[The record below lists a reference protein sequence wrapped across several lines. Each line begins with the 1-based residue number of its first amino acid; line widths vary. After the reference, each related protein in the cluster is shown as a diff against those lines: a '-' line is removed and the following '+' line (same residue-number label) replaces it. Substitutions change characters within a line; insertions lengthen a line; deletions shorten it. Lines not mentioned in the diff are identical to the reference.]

1 MGLSGCTSCRI
12 KFEQF
17 GRIKTFYLLNYAIVG
32 PEGFRKLNP
41 TLLCFLPTLIFYDLF
56 LFVCVC
62 ACVCLGRYIPCVWV
76 MVETHGNRVVSP
88 PNMGARI
95 RTLVLASSKYS

>member
-17 GRIKTFYLLNYAIVG
+17 GRIETFYLLNYAIVE

-56 LFVCVC
+56 LFVC
-62 ACVCLGRYIPCVWV
+62 ACVCLGWYIPRVWV
-76 MVETHGNRVVSP
+76 MVETHGNRVVSLP
-88 PNMGARI
+88 TRVLGSELWYLQAAS
-95 RTLVLASSKYS
+95 TLND